1 LQRTKL
7 SELVPQARAHK
18 KFGARMMS
26 RCASRRRT
34 GRLTGSESP
43 ESPDPDSLVFDRFR
57 LSEWLVHR
65 YLCKIFHRVGVLI
78 VKSVNLNCRAQ
89 CARKSSP
96 MARCL
101 SLLSLHKSLFHRIFL
116 NFRKVRKSL
125 RRQSISRVDNS
136 ILIVQSRCVVSR
148 GVRVSVSVSDTAVF
162 LSVL

>member
-1 LQRTKL
+1 
-7 SELVPQARAHK
+7 
-18 KFGARMMS
+18 
-26 RCASRRRT
+26 
-34 GRLTGSESP
+34 
-43 ESPDPDSLVFDRFR
+43 
-57 LSEWLVHR
+57 VHR

>member
-1 LQRTKL
+1 
-7 SELVPQARAHK
+7 
-18 KFGARMMS
+18 MS

-43 ESPDPDSLVFDRFR
+43 ESPAPDSLVFDRFR

-125 RRQSISRVDNS
+125 RRQSISRGMHPIQATRAGCLRWPSDGLS
-136 ILIVQSRCVVSR
+136 SRSGCAATHRRRSPVCEGIR
-148 GVRVSVSVSDTAVF
+148 AAERDAERDPEKWER
-162 LSVL
+162 